1 MDTQRLTRDFK
12 LFADP
17 ATDVHAKEA
26 AGKLWIELVR
36 DGTERSYVIDLHS
49 QECVSRRVG
58 GKQYSSIQSL
68 LASDE
73 FVNLRAFRA
82 TQRRLLASKNP
93 DRYIEPEGQLIARDG
108 TSTPFDLAAFRTVLT
123 PSAGCSLA
131 LLLLDGPAGIGK
143 TSLIERLVYER
154 ADAAASLP
162 PLLHV
167 VSSGS
172 RLTDLSKALAHATQL
187 LRSSVT
193 FDQIPVLVR
202 MGVLQV
208 AIDGFDELVDPEG
221 YKDAWS
227 ALRQFLAEVGS
238 GGPIV
243 LSGRDTFFDQQSFEA
258 RLVSRIPNLRLTHG
272 RLFPVSPAAAVSYL
286 KSHGWSDDEVT
297 SAESRDWFR
306 PGSYRLRPFFL
317 SQIAKQGSWQD
328 LEQAHGSPQA
338 FLVSRFVTREADIV
352 SHMVE
357 ISSADAE
364 SALWDFYGSI
374 VEDMATNETE
384 FVDEPF
390 LALACETAF
399 DGKVNSTDLGK
410 LVFKAGSFGLLES
423 DGSQG
428 LRRLPHSEL
437 QNQFLA
443 RNLVHSLIS
452 TASASSF
459 LRRGVV
465 GAGLLEAFSDVVSQQ
480 AVLVAQTT
488 RDKLIRF
495 ITDEPFSERL
505 VSNCASLALATLS
518 RTDLTRL
525 VLASVPVSDA
535 RVFGTS
541 GEATIEGV
549 AFSHLDLRGADCRAI
564 AFTHCTATAL
574 TVDATTYFGS
584 SKPPSTSLLQVE
596 AEGAIEFLRAPALI
610 QAWIGAHSA
619 PPQSSVNDVDLPLVQ
634 YFDRVCRKFARQHQ
648 IRHSDSDEAYRL
660 IRDPL
665 WGTLRP
671 LLGARLQEETRVTR
685 GPRNVFYRLIRPETL
700 LNPPAD
706 DAESQDIRRA
716 VIGAA
721 KAAIAREASQETP
734 SK

>member
-1 MDTQRLTRDFK
+1 MDSQRLARDLK

-17 ATDVHAKEA
+17 ATDVRWKEV
-26 AGKLWIELVR
+26 AGKMWIEMIR
-36 DGTERSYVIDLHS
+36 DGTERAYTIDLNTL
-49 QECVSRRVG
+49 ECVSRHGG
-58 GKQYSSIQSL
+58 GKQYSSVQAL

-82 TQRRLLASKNP
+82 TQRRLLAAKNP
-93 DRYIEPEGQLIARDG
+93 EQYIEPEGQLLAKDG
-108 TSTPFDLAAFRTVLT
+108 TSAVLNLDSFRTAMV
-123 PSAGCSLA
+123 PAASDRLA

-154 ADAAASLP
+154 AEPSAPLP

-172 RLTDLSKALAHATQL
+172 RLTDLSKALAHATQI

-202 MGVLQV
+202 LGVLQV

-227 ALRQFLAEVGS
+227 ALRQFLAEVHF

-258 RLVSRIPNLRLTHG
+258 RLASRVSNLHLTHG
-272 RLFPVSPAAAVSYL
+272 RLYPVSPLNAVRYL
-286 KSHGWSDDEVT
+286 RSHGWSDAELR

-317 SQIAKQGSWQD
+317 SQIAEQGSWQD
-328 LEQAHGSPQA
+328 LEQAHGSPQS
-338 FLVSRFVTREADIV
+338 FLVDRFVAREADIV
-352 SHMVE
+352 SRMVE
-357 ISSADAE
+357 ISRPDAE

-399 DGKVNSTDLGK
+399 EGRVNTGDLAK
-410 LVFKAGSFGLLES
+410 LVYKAGSFGLLES

-443 RNLVHSLIS
+443 RNLVNGLNSS
-452 TASASSF
+452 ASATSF

-465 GAGLLEAFSDVVSQQ
+465 GSGLLEAFADVVSQES
-480 AVLVAQTT
+480 APSAQQS
-488 RDKLIRF
+488 RDKLMRIVV
-495 ITDEPFSERL
+495 DEPFSERL
-505 VSNCASLALATLS
+505 VSNCASLALATLARS
-518 RTDLTRL
+518 DLL
-525 VLASVPVSDA
+525 PLSLSSVSLSDA
-535 RVFGTS
+535 RIFGTA
-541 GEATIEGV
+541 GRAIVDGV
-549 AFSHLDLRGADCRAI
+549 TFSHLDLRGADCRAI
-564 AFTHCTATAL
+564 TFRECTAAAL
-574 TVDATTYFGS
+574 TVDSITYFGGS
-584 SKPPSTSLLQVE
+584 QPPRTHLLQVE
-596 AEGAIEFLRAPALI
+596 NAGAITFIRVPVEI
-610 QAWIGAHSA
+610 SNWVGKHSA
-619 PPQSSVNDVDLPLVQ
+619 STDGDGGDADLPLVQ
-634 YFDRVCRKFARQHQ
+634 YFDRVCRKFVRQHQ
-648 IRHSDSDEAYRL
+648 IRNSDSDEAYYL
-660 IRDPL
+660 LRDPAWL
-665 WGTLRP
+665 IIRP
-671 LLGARLQEETRVTR
+671 LVGDRLYEDSREAR
-685 GPRNVFYRLIRPETL
+685 GPKNIFYRMIRPEAL

-706 DAESQDIRRA
+706 DEESRRIRRA
-716 VIGAA
+716 VVEAA
-721 KAAIAREASQETP
+721 RSSAVQ
-734 SK
+734 